1 MEAKGIEKVY
11 NYLNDAQ
18 TYYLATVD
26 DGKPRV
32 RPFGTILLD
41 DGKLYIQT
49 GKVKDVSK
57 QIAACPY
64 AEICACMGPT
74 WLRIQ
79 AELVEDDNREVKVK
93 MLDKLPEFLLLEN
106 VPTILA
112 ESNIN
117 DLKDWLN
124 ELKKLGY
131 HNSKPIVVDGSKF
144 GVPQDRKRC
153 IIASSLHNRTLEL
166 QGNLKEQPKP
176 DAKKFIFTDYEE
188 NYIDDIGIYEGVES
202 DNKEVSAIIYGGGRF
217 NVALTP
223 EEINILS
230 TYMIVE

>member
-79 AELVEDDNREVKVK
+79 AELVEDDNHDVKVK
-93 MLDKLPEFLLLEN
+93 MLDKMPSLKAMYSADDDNMQMFY
-106 VPTILA
+106 
-112 ESNIN
+112 
-117 DLKDWLN
+117 LKDATATLCSFTA
-124 ELKKLGY
+124 E
-131 HNSKPIVVDGSKF
+131 PEVVTF
-144 GVPQDRKRC
+144 
-153 IIASSLHNRTLEL
+153 
-166 QGNLKEQPKP
+166 
-176 DAKKFIFTDYEE
+176 
-188 NYIDDIGIYEGVES
+188 
-202 DNKEVSAIIYGGGRF
+202 
-217 NVALTP
+217 
-223 EEINILS
+223 
-230 TYMIVE
+230 